1 MKEFTFYNPTRIEF
15 GSGKEDTIGAH
26 IASAGARKP
35 DAKRPCSLSGEL
47 NLYKEMSV
55 LNKKVLSLIQDVA
68 GCNHMSP
75 AEAVEWLD
83 THLLIR

>member
-1 MKEFTFYNPTRIEF
+1 MKPLFPGLPVKMLALFLLVLVIPLKAAI
-15 GSGKEDTIGAH
+15 SKEKSH
-26 IASAGARKP
+26 IRT
-35 DAKRPCSLSGEL
+35 PCSLSGEL

>member
-1 MKEFTFYNPTRIEF
+1 MRRGESCESFVGEGICT
-15 GSGKEDTIGAH
+15 
-26 IASAGARKP
+26 P

-55 LNKKVLSLIQDVA
+55 LNKKVLSQIQDEA

>member
-1 MKEFTFYNPTRIEF
+1 M
-15 GSGKEDTIGAH
+15 
-26 IASAGARKP
+26 
-35 DAKRPCSLSGEL
+35 
-47 NLYKEMSV
+47 
-55 LNKKVLSLIQDVA
+55 LNKKVLSQIQDEA